1 MQEQKEAWETY
12 LEHLKDTVCFLN
24 NEGVYTSEDKTIF
37 VSGLSLP
44 KVFYKKG
51 SLYKQADQLPNI
63 SIPKDCF
70 HIMLA
75 HNPEYANLYE
85 KYHADFILSGHLHG
99 GLMRLP
105 LIGGVISPR
114 LRFSGCDAGLISLK
128 KGSKLFISRG
138 LGSHTIPLRFF
149 NRVEIN
155 FLVLSGNKQQK
166 E

>member
-1 MQEQKEAWETY
+1 MGELFTSIEKNIY
-12 LEHLKDTVCFLN
+12 FLN
-24 NEGVYTSEDKTIF
+24 NEGKHAVEEKDIF

-44 KVFYKKG
+44 KEFYKKG
-51 SLYKQADQLPNI
+51 SLYKKVDHLPNFF
-63 SIPKDCF
+63 IPENCF

-85 KYHADFILSGHLHG
+85 KYEADLILSGHLHG

-105 LIGGVISPR
+105 FIGGIISPR

-155 FLVLSGNKQQK
+155 FLVLSGNK
-166 E
+166 